1 MFRDSYHPR
10 AFLSKTKNVKKGLV
24 ARTKIV
30 STLDQLQCTART
42 INQRTGIHYSSVLHH
57 LHLMENEH
65 IIVRNNKR
73 PYIWKLTG
81 LGQRK
86 LTET

>member
-1 MFRDSYHPR
+1 MFKDSYHPR
-10 AFLSKTKNVKKGLV
+10 AFLSKTRNVKKGLV
-24 ARTKIV
+24 TRTKII
-30 STLDQLQCTART
+30 STLDQLQCTTRV
-42 INQRTGIHYSSVLHH
+42 INEKTGIHYSSILHH

-81 LGQRK
+81 LGQKK